1 MLSVQPNA
9 PMLSA
14 SLCFCF
20 TMLLSVGDF
29 HFFFGGLWGLK
40 PSREHCVLCHF
51 PLQTLTGRPCT
62 AAQHSPRALWLHLK
76 DRTYVQSLCSMELF
90 VKASWDLKL
99 SLLTTPQHK
108 VCIFITDLTR
118 VWTTTAQ
125 TLSRRKQMGKK
136 NLPFLPSK
144 SIVSIQIY

>member
-29 HFFFGGLWGLK
+29 HFFFGGLRGLN
-40 PSREHCVLCHF
+40 PSHEHWVLYDN

-62 AAQHSPRALWLHLK
+62 AAQHSPRASWLHLSLK
-76 DRTYVQSLCSMELF
+76 DQTYVQSLCSTELF
-90 VKASWDLKL
+90 VKASWDLKV
-99 SLLTTPQHK
+99 SLLITPRYK
-108 VCIFITDLTR
+108 VYIFITDLTR
-118 VWTTTAQ
+118 VWNSTAR
-125 TLSRRKQMGKK
+125 TLSRRKQMEKIS
-136 NLPFLPSK
+136 FLYYQNP
-144 SIVSIQIY
+144 